1 MATVLC
7 SEGCRSRLCFET
19 FFRWVLFGG
28 NGEGESRDNRGI
40 HEYGAC
46 FPSLVKANT
55 ALKYRGLMG

>member
-28 NGEGESRDNRGI
+28 NGVNRGTI
-40 HEYGAC
+40 EVSTNTE
-46 FPSLVKANT
+46 PVSLPWLRQT
-55 ALKYRGLMG
+55 PR